1 MTFNQHAGIN
11 TRIAALHSHA
21 EFVEYSLPMLCFKT
35 DEEMTQIK
43 RFVAVYYKP
52 LLTQLEIEQLK
63 LDVPEFK
70 PMETR
75 LELDDKLLR

>member
-1 MTFNQHAGIN
+1 M
-11 TRIAALHSHA
+11 
-21 EFVEYSLPMLCFKT
+21 PMLCFKT

>member
-1 MTFNQHAGIN
+1 
-11 TRIAALHSHA
+11 
-21 EFVEYSLPMLCFKT
+21 
-35 DEEMTQIK
+35 MTQIK